1 MWEKH
6 PRIFFR
12 IAKKAD
18 PAFISRGLLL
28 NQAYEEE
35 FSQIILPYNTKEY
48 TINQAKE
55 ILMKYASIYPVV
67 VKHMKEYKKM
77 VDNDLE
83 STISEIQSSNLYK
96 ENKPCEKELYGD
108 FCEKNRTNKTTIDAL
123 SIYMA
128 FTTFMIEIWKSH
140 KKTFWQI
147 PSETDPSQIKGQI
160 SVDAAY
166 EEEFSQVI
174 LPYNAKEYTIN
185 QAKEI
190 LMKYA
195 SIYPVVVKHMKEYKK
210 MVDNDLESTISEIQS
225 SNLYKENKPCE
236 KELYGDF
243 CEKNRTNKT
252 TIDALSIYMAFTTF
266 MIEIWKSHKKT
277 FWQIPSET
285 DPSQIKGQISV
296 DAAYEEEFSQV
307 ILPYNAKEYTI
318 DQAKEILMKYASIYP
333 VVVKHM
339 KEYKKM
345 VDKDLESTISEIQ
358 SSNLYKEKKPY
369 EKELYGDFN

>member
-1 MWEKH
+1 MKIDALSIYMTFTTFIVELWKLH
-6 PRIFFR
+6 KLTFR
-12 IAKKAD
+12 QIATETD
-18 PAFISRGLLL
+18 PSMIQGQISL

-48 TINQAKE
+48 TIDQARE
-55 ILMKYASIYPVV
+55 ILMKYASIYPEI

-96 ENKPCEKELYGD
+96 EKKPYEKELYGD

-174 LPYNAKEYTIN
+174 LPYNTKEYTID

-195 SIYPVVVKHMKEYKK
+195 SIYPEVVKHMKEYKK

-225 SNLYKENKPCE
+225 SNLYKE
-236 KELYGDF
+236 
-243 CEKNRTNKT
+243 
-252 TIDALSIYMAFTTF
+252 
-266 MIEIWKSHKKT
+266 
-277 FWQIPSET
+277 
-285 DPSQIKGQISV
+285 
-296 DAAYEEEFSQV
+296 
-307 ILPYNAKEYTI
+307 
-318 DQAKEILMKYASIYP
+318 
-333 VVVKHM
+333 
-339 KEYKKM
+339 
-345 VDKDLESTISEIQ
+345 
-358 SSNLYKEKKPY
+358 KKPY

>member
-1 MWEKH
+1 MGISIKAHQRSNKMKIDATLIFLTFTKFIYRMWEKH
-6 PRIFFR
+6 PRIFFH

-28 NQAYEEE
+28 NQACEKE
-35 FSQIILPYNTKEY
+35 FPQIILPYNTKEY
-48 TINQAKE
+48 TIDQAKE

-83 STISEIQSSNLYK
+83 STIFEIQSSNPYK
-96 ENKPCEKELYGD
+96 EKKPYEKELYGD

-174 LPYNAKEYTIN
+174 LPYNTKEYTID
-185 QAKEI
+185 QAREI

-195 SIYPVVVKHMKEYKK
+195 SIYPEVVKHMKEYKK

-225 SNLYKENKPCE
+225 S
-236 KELYGDF
+236 D
-243 CEKNRTNKT
+243 
-252 TIDALSIYMAFTTF
+252 
-266 MIEIWKSHKKT
+266 
-277 FWQIPSET
+277 
-285 DPSQIKGQISV
+285 
-296 DAAYEEEFSQV
+296 
-307 ILPYNAKEYTI
+307 
-318 DQAKEILMKYASIYP
+318 
-333 VVVKHM
+333 
-339 KEYKKM
+339 
-345 VDKDLESTISEIQ
+345 
-358 SSNLYKEKKPY
+358 LYKEKKPY

>member
-1 MWEKH
+1 MKKNYMGISIKAHQRSNKMKIDATLIFLTFTKFIYRMWEKH
-6 PRIFFR
+6 PRIFFH

-28 NQAYEEE
+28 NQACEEE

-48 TINQAKE
+48 TIDQAKE
-55 ILMKYASIYPVV
+55 ILMKYASIYPEV
-67 VKHMKEYKKM
+67 VKHMKEYKEM
-77 VDNDLE
+77 VNNDLE
-83 STISEIQSSNLYK
+83 STIFEIQSSNLYK
-96 ENKPCEKELYGD
+96 EKKPYEKELYGD

-174 LPYNAKEYTIN
+174 LPYNTREYTID
-185 QAKEI
+185 QAKKI

-195 SIYPVVVKHMKEYKK
+195 SIYPEVVKHMKEYKE
-210 MVDNDLESTISEIQS
+210 MVDNDLESTI
-225 SNLYKENKPCE
+225 
-236 KELYGDF
+236 F
-243 CEKNRTNKT
+243 
-252 TIDALSIYMAFTTF
+252 
-266 MIEIWKSHKKT
+266 
-277 FWQIPSET
+277 
-285 DPSQIKGQISV
+285 
-296 DAAYEEEFSQV
+296 
-307 ILPYNAKEYTI
+307 
-318 DQAKEILMKYASIYP
+318 
-333 VVVKHM
+333 
-339 KEYKKM
+339 
-345 VDKDLESTISEIQ
+345 EIQ